1 MPGTPTATIRPPYK
15 APKYRKRLRMD
26 LELQNRC
33 KELIQRGKTLA
44 SRAKRLQGSQHHY
57 FGSESTPELQA
68 WIASVANL
76 FRIIATPDTYFHQE
90 CERIL
95 HDEGLRREVPYHVVQ
110 KLLGLLDS
118 VLEEIQSGLL
128 RKAEYIFIAST
139 FDDFLDHAEEYHKA
153 GKKIESS
160 VLASAVFEDS
170 VRKLGTK
177 SAVKESGVALDAL
190 IDALVKVNVLTTV
203 KAKRINGY
211 SAVRNKALHAQW
223 DDFDIRDVGEMIKGT
238 REILELL

>member
-1 MPGTPTATIRPPYK
+1 
-15 APKYRKRLRMD
+15 L
-26 LELQNRC
+26 
-33 KELIQRGKTLA
+33 
-44 SRAKRLQGSQHHY
+44 
-57 FGSESTPELQA
+57 TPELQA
-68 WIASVANL
+68 WIASAANL

-95 HDEGLRREVPYHVVQ
+95 QDEDLRRGVPYHVVQ
-110 KLLGLLDS
+110 KLIGLLDS
-118 VLEEIQSGLL
+118 VLEEIQRGLL
-128 RKAEYIFIAST
+128 RKAEYIFVAST

-170 VRKLGTK
+170 VRKLAAK
-177 SAVKESGVALDAL
+177 NELKQSGVALEAI
-190 IDALVKVNVLTTV
+190 IDDLVKMNVITAV
-203 KAKRINGY
+203 KAKRIKGY

-238 REILELL
+238 REILEML